1 MERNSD
7 DRRAM
12 LADLLHAS
20 HLMPVEALPAQASE
34 CAATAGLHQVLIYL
48 SDLQRTKLCL
58 LAETEEAARLHEAE
72 LPIEGTVAG
81 RAYQYGGLMPA
92 SPAGTGEFEWW
103 VPLLDGTERLGL
115 LRVSARHN
123 DPGVQSDLEAL
134 ASLVALIIVS
144 KRVTSDALAKLVRA
158 RPMSLAAEMQWNLLP
173 PRTYADGR
181 VAISAALEPAY
192 DISGDVFD
200 YAIDGPSVHLAI
212 FDAMGHDTAAGLS
225 GALALGACRNARRQG
240 VGLIGDAEAVESA
253 LLEQYDHQ
261 RYVTGILARLD
272 TRTGILRWVNRGHHP
287 PIVIRDTEFHFQSGT
302 GDLAD
307 VTPVD
312 GLYFIGASS
321 RYEKAKSPLGGRLTH
336 FTHTFVD
343 VVGNGILGKPAELT
357 LRQIFVETRA
367 RLVRERLPQP
377 VDGGVRDAFH
387 RPDADGTD
395 GLGAGGPGPGGHGSP
410 RRRARPVRRRRPRP
424 VRRAG
429 GAAGPG
435 TSRAPRPADRSRPV
449 RGVRPTRSTRRSA
462 RTADGWPSASST
474 APSSCGTSPP
484 AGGPSSCPTS
494 PARPC
499 WAYAPWHSARTA
511 RSSRARTAEIRRG
524 TPGSTA

>member
-1 MERNSD
+1 MERNSGH
-7 DRRAM
+7 RLAM

-20 HLMPVEALPAQASE
+20 HCMPVEALPAQASA
-34 CAATAGLHQVLIYL
+34 CAAAAGFHQVLIYL
-48 SDLQRTKLCL
+48 ADLQRTKLCL
-58 LAETEEAARLHEAE
+58 LAESEEAARRHEAE

-92 SPAGTGEFEWW
+92 SPVGTGEFEWW

-123 DPGVQSDLEAL
+123 DGGVRSDMEAL

-144 KRVTSDALAKLVRA
+144 KRVTSDALAMLVRA

-181 VAISAALEPAY
+181 VAISATLEPAY

-240 VGLIGDAEAVESA
+240 LDLIGEGEAVESA

-287 PIVIRDTEFHFQSGT
+287 PIVIRDNRWVTH
-302 GDLAD
+302 LAC
-307 VTPVD
+307 TPVHPMGTDLGLPSTVCHEHLQPGDRIVLYTDGITEARRRGGREFGVARFTDFLIRHHAD
-312 GLYFIGASS
+312 GLPVPETLRRLVHAVLEYH
-321 RYEKAKSPLGGRLTH
+321 EGRLQDDAT
-336 FTHTFVD
+336 VLMCEWI
-343 VVGNGILGKPAELT
+343 GPALEPAHEAADPTGLT
-357 LRQIFVETRA
+357 S
-367 RLVRERLPQP
+367 
-377 VDGGVRDAFH
+377 D
-387 RPDADGTD
+387 
-395 GLGAGGPGPGGHGSP
+395 GPGDAERGHGAH
-410 RRRARPVRRRRPRP
+410 RYDHVHGHDRPGA
-424 VRRAG
+424 RAG
-429 GAAGPG
+429 RGLSGPG
-435 TSRAPRPADRSRPV
+435 A
-449 RGVRPTRSTRRSA
+449 
-462 RTADGWPSASST
+462 
-474 APSSCGTSPP
+474 
-484 AGGPSSCPTS
+484 
-494 PARPC
+494 
-499 WAYAPWHSARTA
+499 
-511 RSSRARTAEIRRG
+511 
-524 TPGSTA
+524 